1 MKKLLLISGVC
12 ALSALASQTAQAEVK
27 VRAGVASSTYKL
39 GGDYITAESKY
50 NPVNLGLTFAGDSGF
65 YVDLAVSGGT
75 GEHDGW
81 TKYGTPAEQFKR
93 SDLALIFGASRLNPD
108 NGIAGTF
115 YMGLKT
121 GTTTLGA
128 NKTALIGPG
137 PYTATSAW
145 TEETFTSTG
154 LVFGG
159 GGSFPIASGRA
170 GSLGVNVGLGLMG
183 ATWKDNSVAGYNE
196 KAKTALG
203 VSFGVNY
210 TYPITSN
217 FGVTVDYKGNAYTY
231 NFGDAA
237 TPFKVN
243 EKISA
248 FGATLYAK
256 F

>member
-12 ALSALASQTAQAEVK
+12 AMAALASQTAQAEVK
-27 VRAGVASSTYKL
+27 VRAGAASSTYSL

-50 NPVNLGLTFAGDSGF
+50 NPVNLGLTFASDSGM
-65 YVDLAVSGGT
+65 YVDLAYSGGT
-75 GEHDGW
+75 GKHDGW
-81 TKYGTPAEQFKR
+81 KSLGAPAEEFKR
-93 SDLALIFGASRLNPD
+93 SDVALIVGASRLNPD

-115 YMGLKT
+115 YVGLKA
-121 GTTTLGA
+121 GNTTLGA
-128 NKTALIGPG
+128 QNAGL
-137 PYTATSAW
+137 SW
-145 TEETFTSTG
+145 TEETFDTAG

-159 GGSFPIASGRA
+159 GASFPIASGRA

-183 ATWKDNSVAGYNE
+183 ATWKDNSAAGYNE

>member
-12 ALSALASQTAQAEVK
+12 AAAVFASQAAQAEVK
-27 VRAGVASSTYKL
+27 IRAGAASSTYKL

-50 NPVNLGLTFAGDSGF
+50 NPVNLGLTFAGDSGM
-65 YVDLAVSGGT
+65 YLDLAVSRGT

-81 TKYGTPAEQFKR
+81 KSLGAPKETFKR
-93 SDLALIFGASRLNPD
+93 SDVALIVGASRLNPD

-115 YMGLKT
+115 YVGLKA
-121 GTTTLGA
+121 GNTTLGA
-128 NKTALIGPG
+128 QNAGL
-137 PYTATSAW
+137 SW
-145 TEETFTSTG
+145 TEETFDTAG

-170 GSLGVNVGLGLMG
+170 GSVGVNAGLGLMG
-183 ATWKDNSVAGYNE
+183 ATWKDNSTAGYNE
-196 KAKTALG
+196 KAKTAVG
-203 VSFGVNY
+203 FSFGANY
-210 TYPITSN
+210 TFPFTSN
-217 FGVTVDYKGNAYTY
+217 FGVVADYKYNSYNY

-237 TPFKVN
+237 TPFKVD

-248 FGATLYAK
+248 LGVSLYAK